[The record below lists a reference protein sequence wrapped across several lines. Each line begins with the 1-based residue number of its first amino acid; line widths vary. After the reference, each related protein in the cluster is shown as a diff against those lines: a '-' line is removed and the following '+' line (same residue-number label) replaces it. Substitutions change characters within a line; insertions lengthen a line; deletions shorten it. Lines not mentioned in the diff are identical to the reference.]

1 MKHIL
6 NYLLIGACLLTGLGS
21 CTDSQPKD
29 DQPRRLEL
37 LFLGHNSKH
46 HDSEQL
52 AEILMQAYFK
62 KGINI
67 TYTTNPD
74 DMLREDFKLY
84 DGLIVYANYDSITPG
99 QAKALLN
106 FVSSGKGFIPLH
118 CASWCFRNSP
128 EVVDLIGGQFK
139 THQYDSFKA
148 VFVKPD
154 NPILKGVPEFET
166 EDETYVHDKLA
177 KDIEVLTERVEGDHH
192 EPYTWIKHYGKGRVF
207 YTAYGHNE
215 KTFLNPGFQQLV
227 FNGIS
232 WAVGDRV
239 RELWTAC
246 TMPEVKYVDARIPNY
261 ENRVPPPRFQ
271 EPLTPEQSMRLIQVP
286 VGFEL
291 KLFAAE
297 PDIQKP
303 ICMNWDEKGRL
314 WVAETVDYPNMVREN
329 KKEGRDRIMILEDT
343 DGDGKADKFTVFA
356 DSLNIPTSF
365 AFANGGIV
373 VSQAPD
379 FLFLKDT
386 NGDDKAD
393 IRKTIIHG
401 WGTFDTHAGPSN
413 LKYGPDNRLW
423 GTVGYSGFKGVIGN
437 SKDTVVYGQG
447 LYSFTPDGRQLEWLG
462 YTSNNTWGLGFTEDY
477 DVFLSTANNT
487 HSAAF
492 TIPKR
497 YLDLVP
503 PGNETGIEKIESHY
517 RMHVATKN
525 LRQVDVHNGF
535 TAAAGHNFYTAR
547 KYPKD
552 YWNRVAF
559 VNEPTGRMIH
569 KNIIEPDGSTF
580 KEGEDGWNFVTSAD
594 DWFGPVQAEVGPDG
608 NVWILDWYNF
618 IIQHNP
624 TPQGFDNGKGNAYI
638 NPLRD
643 STKGRIYVVRPKMNK
658 RSGIQS
664 LDRKDTDGLIRA
676 LKSDNMFWRITAQRL
691 LVEAGDPKAIN
702 KLLPLVSDRTRDEI
716 GLSPAA
722 LHALWT
728 LQGLGAFD
736 GTHPKATEALQ
747 SALTHP
753 AAGVRRAAVM
763 LLPANAESGESLLS
777 AGAFEDED
785 LRVVL
790 AAVLKTCDL
799 PPGDALGKKLF
810 ELASRESRAAEDR
823 WIQKALYVAS
833 RIQIDGFSKALT
845 AGGIN
850 PEVVLGKIKLLHRI
864 IKGDQLDYLE
874 LPSNSY
880 IRPDR
885 LPDLT
890 GKELYFT
897 AKVDFQPGEQP
908 KGVVIA
914 QGDMTNGYSVY
925 IGNDKKLYFE
935 VNQDRAASIIHSQ
948 DTVSNPFSFAIHLD
962 KEGGMQLFENDREVA
977 TGKTRGLFTLPLRSN
992 GLRIG
997 QDAKA
1002 TGANKAGNYP
1012 DSSRLTG
1019 GAVSSARIEALKV
1032 EGMVVDLGKP
1042 DQTII
1047 LKTVKHEMKFEQE
1060 QLTAKA
1066 GTVVE
1071 IIFDNVDF
1079 MQHNFLLLKP
1089 GSFQKVGAAADKL
1102 AESPEGLKLEYIP
1115 QIPEVLA
1122 ATPLVNPDSKFRLK
1136 FRVPDIPGNYPY
1148 ICSYPGHW
1156 RIMNGVLKVVK

>member
-1 MKHIL
+1 MKHIFF
-6 NYLLIGACLLTGLGS
+6 YLLLGLGLISGFTS
-21 CTDSQPKD
+21 CTGSQPAD

-74 DMLREDFKLY
+74 DMLREDFALY
-84 DGLIVYANYDSITPG
+84 DGLIVYANYDSITPA
-99 QAKALLN
+99 QSKALLG
-106 FVSSGKGFIPLH
+106 FVASGKGFIPLH

-148 VFVKPD
+148 VFVKSD
-154 NPILKGVPEFET
+154 HPILKGVPEFET

-192 EPYTWIKHYGKGRVF
+192 EPYTWVKHYGKGRVF

-227 FNGIS
+227 FNGII

-239 RELWTAC
+239 RELWSAYK
-246 TMPEVKYVDARIPNY
+246 MPDVKYIDAKIPNY
-261 ENRVPPPRFQ
+261 EKRIPPPQFQ
-271 EPLTPEQSMRLIQVP
+271 EPLTPEESMRLIQVP

-297 PDIQKP
+297 PDIHKP
-303 ICMNWDEKGRL
+303 IYMNWDERGRL
-314 WVAETVDYPNMVREN
+314 WIAETVDYPNMVREN

-356 DSLNIPTSF
+356 DQLNIPTSF
-365 AFANGGIV
+365 AFANGGIII
-373 VSQAPD
+373 SQAPD

-386 NGDDKAD
+386 DGDDKAD
-393 IRKTIIHG
+393 VRETLIHG

-413 LKYGPDNRLW
+413 LKYGPDNRIW
-423 GTVGYSGFKGVIGN
+423 GTVGYSGFKGVVGDN
-437 SKDTVVYGQG
+437 KDTVVYGQG
-447 LYSFTPDGRQLEWLG
+447 LYSFTPDGKHLEWLG
-462 YTSNNTWGLGFTEDY
+462 NTSNNTWGLGFSEDY
-477 DVFLSTANNT
+477 DAFISTANNT
-487 HSAAF
+487 HSAAYVV
-492 TIPKR
+492 PKR

-503 PGNETGIEKIESHY
+503 PGNETGIDKIESHY

-535 TAAAGHNFYTAR
+535 TAASGHSLYTAR
-547 KYPKD
+547 KFPKE

-559 VNEPTGRMIH
+559 VCEPTGRVIH
-569 KNIIEPDGSTF
+569 KNIIEPDGATF

-594 DWFGPVQAEVGPDG
+594 DWFGPIQAEVGPDG
-608 NVWILDWYNF
+608 NVWFLDWYNF

-624 TPQGFDNGKGNAYI
+624 TPEGFDNGKGNAYI

-643 STKGRIYVVRPKMNK
+643 SAKGRIYMVRPKADRRQK
-658 RSGIQS
+658 IKA
-664 LDRKDTDGLIRA
+664 LDKKDTDGLIRA

-691 LVEAGDPKAIN
+691 LVEEKDPKAID
-702 KLLPLVSDRTRDEI
+702 KLLPLVASTIRDEI
-716 GLSPAA
+716 ELSPAA

-736 GTHPKATEALQ
+736 GTHQKAIEALKT
-747 SALTHP
+747 ALKHP
-753 AAGVRRAAVM
+753 AAGVRRAAVI
-763 LLPANAESGESLLS
+763 LLPPTAENGDALLS
-777 AGAFEDED
+777 SGAFEDKD

-790 AAVLKTCDL
+790 EAILRTCDL
-799 PPGDALGKKLF
+799 PPSDALGKKLF
-810 ELASRESRAAEDR
+810 ELASTESRAAEDR
-823 WIQKALYVAS
+823 WIQKGLYIAS
-833 RIQIDGFSKALT
+833 RIQLEGFSKALT
-845 AGGIN
+845 ASGIN
-850 PEVVLGKIKLLHRI
+850 PEVVLGKVKLLHRI
-864 IKGDQLDYLE
+864 IKGDQLDYIE
-874 LPSNSY
+874 VPRTSFF
-880 IRPDR
+880 RPDR

-890 GKELYFT
+890 GKELFFT
-897 AKVDFQPGEQP
+897 AQVDVKPEVQP

-925 IGNDKKLYFE
+925 IGNDKKLYFQ
-935 VNQDRAASIIHSQ
+935 VNQDRASTIIHSRDSVGQ
-948 DTVSNPFSFAIHLD
+948 QFSFTIRLEKD
-962 KEGGMQLFENDREVA
+962 GSMRLFLNDQEQA
-977 TGKTRGLFTLPLRSN
+977 HGKTRGLFTLPLRSK
-992 GLRIG
+992 GLRMG
-997 QDAKA
+997 QDVNAIGMEKS
-1002 TGANKAGNYP
+1002 GNYA
-1012 DSSRLTG
+1012 DSSRLMG
-1019 GAVSSARIEALKV
+1019 GVVTPARLEALKV
-1032 EGMVVDLGKP
+1032 EGLTIDLGRP
-1042 DQTII
+1042 DQTMV
-1047 LKTVKHEMKFEQE
+1047 LKTVKHEMKFDQE
-1060 QLTAKA
+1060 KLTAKA
-1066 GTVVE
+1066 GTVLE
-1071 IIFDNVDF
+1071 IVFDNVDF

-1089 GSFQKVGAAADKL
+1089 GSIQKVGAAADKL

-1115 QIPEVLA
+1115 QIPEVLV

-1156 RIMNGVLKVVK
+1156 RIMNGVLRVVK